1 MSEPASPAP
10 LPPSP
15 YRIEI
20 QVDEEYTAPVE
31 TANLAAAVAETLRR
45 QGVESGQVT
54 VVVTGDE
61 EIAVLNQ
68 EYRGIAGPTDVLS
81 FPAQEPDDASTPTLA
96 LPPELAA
103 EMASY
108 LGDIV
113 IAYPYAARQ
122 AEHYGASIA
131 SELRLLAVHGTLHLL
146 GFDHD
151 TPTAE
156 RAMWAAQEEVLAAF
170 GDHGLSERR
179 YEE

>member
-1 MSEPASPAP
+1 MSKPASLTSQPS
-10 LPPSP
+10 SP
-15 YRIEI
+15 YQVEV
-20 QVDEEYTAPVE
+20 QVDEAYASLVE
-31 TANLAAAVAETLRR
+31 EANLAMAVRETLRR
-45 QGVESGQVT
+45 QGVASGQVT

-61 EIAVLNQ
+61 QIAALNQ

-81 FPAQEPDDASTPTLA
+81 FPAQEPGDASSPALA

-103 EMASY
+103 EMAGY

-122 AEHYGASIA
+122 AGRYGASIA
-131 SELRLLAVHGTLHLL
+131 AELRLLAVHGTLHLL

-151 TPTAE
+151 TATAE
-156 RAMWAAQEEVLAAF
+156 RAMWAAQEEILAAF
-170 GDHGLSERR
+170 GDRGLSERR